1 MEVLARGA
9 EAVLYAD
16 VADGRKVLVKERV
29 RKSYRIP
36 QIDVRLRRERTN
48 HEVKLLTD
56 ARAAG
61 VPTPQVLDVGKAE
74 SRIVM
79 EFVEGEGVKEF
90 LGHAKPAQMEK
101 VCDTIG
107 RWVGRLHGRG
117 ITHGDLTTSN
127 MIVHRASGKVYFID
141 FGLGAY
147 SNRVEDKAVD
157 LKMLRDALRAAH
169 YKILKRCWGIIVE
182 GYKKEYKAAEEV
194 IKQIDAIE
202 GRMRYAGRA
211 ADSERKGQV

>member
-16 VADGRKVLVKERV
+16 VVDGRKVLVKERV

-36 QIDVRLRRERTN
+36 EIDGRLRRERTN

-61 VPTPQVLDVGKAE
+61 VPTPQVLDVDKAGN
-74 SRIVM
+74 RIVM
-79 EFVEGEGVKEF
+79 EFVEGERVKEF
-90 LGHAKPAQMEK
+90 LDHSTPARIEK
-101 VCDTIG
+101 LCERIG
-107 RWVGRLHGRG
+107 RLVGRLHGRG

-127 MIVHRASGKVYFID
+127 MIVHRDSGKVYFID
-141 FGLGAY
+141 FGLGGY
-147 SNRVEDKAVD
+147 SNRVEEKAVD
-157 LKMLRDALRAAH
+157 LKLLRDALKAAH

-182 GYKKEYKAAEEV
+182 GYKKEFKSAEEV

-202 GRMRYAGRA
+202 GRMRYAERA
-211 ADSERKGQV
+211 ANPEGKGRV